1 MNKFKFFY
9 LIGCLVLSFSN
20 LSAQNSSGL
29 LGSIWNYHHEKAGIG
44 TSYIHLGTCTANKD
58 TLIDGKT
65 FAVIH
70 HSNSN
75 EANEYI
81 RMEGQQALYWFN
93 NNILRL
99 FDFSKMVSD
108 TFEVDLLV
116 NNNTKD
122 TLLGNI
128 SVKID
133 SISYTVNLEKTDS
146 LKTFHYSILSSAISV
161 VFPSVQT
168 PRKASFGI
176 TPYLFAAQ
184 MSRYSTMRLTEL
196 FNPYTNMG
204 MFSKP
209 ELTCYTN
216 DSLNISYKHPIYIA
230 NNYPCTFT
238 TGVLEANFTQQGAT
252 IFPNPTNQF
261 FTVSVNNSSIKL
273 VKLYNITG
281 QLVLEQNLL
290 NTHQSQI
297 NIDASSLKTGL
308 YNCVVE
314 LANGSTASQRLIKE

>member
-1 MNKFKFFY
+1 
-9 LIGCLVLSFSN
+9 
-20 LSAQNSSGL
+20 
-29 LGSIWNYHHEKAGIG
+29 
-44 TSYIHLGTCTANKD
+44 
-58 TLIDGKT
+58 
-65 FAVIH
+65 
-70 HSNSN
+70 
-75 EANEYI
+75 
-81 RMEGQQALYWFN
+81 
-93 NNILRL
+93 
-99 FDFSKMVSD
+99 
-108 TFEVDLLV
+108 
-116 NNNTKD
+116 
-122 TLLGNI
+122 
-128 SVKID
+128 
-133 SISYTVNLEKTDS
+133 
-146 LKTFHYSILSSAISV
+146 
-161 VFPSVQT
+161 
-168 PRKASFGI
+168 
-176 TPYLFAAQ
+176 
-184 MSRYSTMRLTEL
+184 
-196 FNPYTNMG
+196 MG